1 MIKVGCKILLKK
13 EVLDTKGR
21 ALLKLL
27 QKEDSSVKDCHYGKY
42 IELNIETKNPKQAL
56 EKAKALAQKIL
67 HNDLIE
73 TFELEIIKTHW
84 K

>member
-27 QKEDSSVKDCHYGKY
+27 KKEDPSIQNCSYGKY
-42 IELNIETKNPKQAL
+42 MELNIDTQDSQQAL
-56 EKAKALAQKIL
+56 KKAKRLAQNIL
-67 HNDLIE
+67 HNELIE
-73 TFELEIIKTHW
+73 TFELEIIN
-84 K
+84 

>member
-27 QKEDSSVKDCHYGKY
+27 RKEDSSLKNCAYGKY
-42 IELNIETKNPKQAL
+42 IELNIDTNNSQLAL
-56 EKAKALAQKIL
+56 EKANLLAQKIL

-73 TFELEIIKTHW
+73 TFELEIIT
-84 K
+84 

>member
-1 MIKVGCKILLKK
+1 MIKIGCKVKLKP

-27 QKEDSSVKDCHYGKY
+27 QKENPAVKELRYGKY
-42 IELNIETKNPKQAL
+42 IELGIDEKDEKRAL
-56 EKAKALAQKIL
+56 EQARVLAQSIL

-73 TFELEIIKTHW
+73 VFELEVLK
-84 K
+84 

>member
-27 QKEDSSVKDCHYGKY
+27 QKEDSSVKNCAFGKY
-42 IELNIETKNPKQAL
+42 IELNIDTKNSQLAL
-56 EKAKALAQKIL
+56 EKANLLAQKIL

-73 TFELEIIKTHW
+73 TFELEIIT
-84 K
+84 

>member
-1 MIKVGCKILLKK
+1 MIKIGCKVKLKP

-27 QKEDSSVKDCHYGKY
+27 QQENPAVKKLSYGKY
-42 IELNIETKNPKQAL
+42 MELEIDQKDEKKAL
-56 EKAKALAQKIL
+56 EQARVLAQSIL

-73 TFELEIIKTHW
+73 TFDLEVLK
-84 K
+84 

>member
-42 IELNIETKNPKQAL
+42 IELNIDTKDSQQALKQAKL
-56 EKAKALAQKIL
+56 LAQKIL

-73 TFELEIIKTHW
+73 SFELEIIN
-84 K
+84 

>member
-1 MIKVGCKILLKK
+1 MIKVACKISLKK

-27 QKEDSSVKDCHYGKY
+27 NKEDSSVKNCSYGKY
-42 IELNIETKNPKQAL
+42 MVLDISTKDPKEAL
-56 EKAKALAQKIL
+56 EKARGLAQKIL

-73 TFELEIIKTHW
+73 TFELEVIN
-84 K
+84 

>member
-21 ALLKLL
+21 AILKLL
-27 QKEDSSVKDCHYGKY
+27 QKESAEIKNCFYGKY
-42 IELNIETKNPKQAL
+42 LELEIDTKDSQKAL
-56 EKAKALAQKIL
+56 EKAKFLTQKIL

-73 TFELEIIKTHW
+73 SFELEIIS
-84 K
+84 

>member
-21 ALLKLL
+21 AVLKLL
-27 QKEDSSVKDCHYGKY
+27 QKEDTSIQNCSYGKY
-42 IELNIETKNPKQAL
+42 LELDIETKEPKQAL
-56 EKAKALAQKIL
+56 EKARILAQKIL

-73 TFELEIIKTHW
+73 TFELEIINQT
-84 K
+84 

>member
-1 MIKVGCKILLKK
+1 MIKIGCKVKLKP

-27 QKEDSSVKDCHYGKY
+27 QKENPAVKELSYGKY
-42 IELNIETKNPKQAL
+42 MELNIDQKD
-56 EKAKALAQKIL
+56 EKKALGQARVLAQNIL

-73 TFELEIIKTHW
+73 TFELEVLK
-84 K
+84 